1 MEENKILEAVTSL
14 CNEMKAALAAC
25 DTNINRSADLKDLFA
40 ALAKAQGEMG
50 AAGMNAENPF
60 FKSRYAD
67 LAEVVKV
74 SRPHLTK
81 NGLCVMQQILPND
94 DGQNILLT
102 ILGHVSGQ
110 YIESRMRILPQKA
123 DVQSLG
129 AYITYIRRF
138 AYAALI
144 GVVVSD
150 EDDDGETEVADQR
163 KTMAKGPASI
173 KTIDVKT
180 KGYETVTR
188 EQLDELELALEKI
201 PDFVEDVLNGLKI
214 QNLADMP
221 KNKYPAAINR
231 IRDVARDR
239 EGVK

>member
-1 MEENKILEAVTSL
+1 
-14 CNEMKAALAAC
+14 MKAALAAC

-50 AAGMNAENPF
+50 AAGKGTENPY

-67 LAEVVKV
+67 LAEIVRT

-81 NGLCVMQQILPND
+81 HGLCVLQQILPND
-94 DGQNILLT
+94 DNGQTTLYT

-110 YIESRMRILPQKA
+110 YIESRMRLLPAKA

-129 AYITYIRRF
+129 SYITYIRRF
-138 AYAALI
+138 SYAALI

-150 EDDDGETEVADQR
+150 EDDDGETEVAEER
-163 KTMAKGPASI
+163 SLMAKGPASV
-173 KTIDVKT
+173 KSIDVKT
-180 KGYETVTR
+180 KGYETITR
-188 EQLDELELALEKI
+188 EQLDELEIAFKTI
-201 PDFVEDVLNGLKI
+201 PDFVEDVLKGYKL

-221 KNKYPAAINR
+221 KNKYPAAIDR
-231 IRDVARDR
+231 IRFVAMERS
-239 EGVK
+239 GVK